1 MIARISKRRI
11 LTFRMGIVFAVMLL
25 ISFALGYLT
34 HPNF

>member
-1 MIARISKRRI
+1 MIARNSRSRL
-11 LTFRMGIVFAVMLL
+11 LTSRNGLVFAVMGL

>member
-1 MIARISKRRI
+1 MIARKSRRRL
-11 LTFRMGIVFAVMLL
+11 LTLRTGIVFAVMML